1 MTGRRVPF
9 NKPFLV
15 GTEMQYVADA
25 AAAMH
30 FSGDGAFTKRCQ
42 ARLESMTGAHRALLT
57 TSGTHALELAA
68 LLLDVGPGDEV
79 ILPSFTFAS
88 TANAFVLRGATPVF
102 CDIRPDTLN
111 LDERRVER
119 LVTSR
124 TRAIVAVHYAGVA
137 CEMDELLS
145 IARPRGIAV
154 VEDNAHGLFGRY
166 RSRPLGSIGVLAA
179 LSFHETKNISCG
191 EGGGLLINDPVLVA
205 RAEILRE
212 KGTNRAAFFR
222 GEIDKYSWVDIGSS
236 YLPSDIS
243 AAFLWAQLER
253 ADDIQARRRA
263 IWERYAAEL
272 ASWAADQGVR
282 LPIVP
287 AHSEHPA
294 HLFHVILPSA
304 DDQAAFI
311 DHMRVQGI
319 SAVFHYL
326 PLHASSAGRRWRHDL
341 SDPCPVT
348 EHVSSRLVR
357 LPVYAE
363 LTEDLQRHVIAT
375 ALQYTVRQAG
385 RATAGSGRRD

>member
-1 MTGRRVPF
+1 MRAAAVPRVPF
-9 NKPFLV
+9 NRPFLV
-15 GTEMQYVADA
+15 GTEMQYVAEA
-25 AAAMH
+25 VAAMH
-30 FSGDGAFTKRCQ
+30 LSGDGDFTRRCQ
-42 ARLESMTGAHRALLT
+42 SALEALTGSARALLT

-79 ILPSFTFAS
+79 ILPSFTFTS

-119 LVTSR
+119 LVTPR

-137 CEMDELLS
+137 CEMDALLA
-145 IARPRGIAV
+145 IAQPRGIDV

-166 RSRPLGSIGVLAA
+166 RSRPLGSIGRLGA

-191 EGGGLLINDPVLVA
+191 EGGGLLINDPALVA

-222 GEIDKYSWVDIGSS
+222 GEIDKYTWVDIGSS

-243 AAFLWAQLER
+243 AAFLWAQLED
-253 ADDIQARRRA
+253 ADDIQARRRVL
-263 IWERYAAEL
+263 WERYATEL
-272 ASWAADQGVR
+272 AAWAADQSVR

-287 AHSEHPA
+287 AHCEHPA
-294 HLFHVILPSA
+294 HIFYVVLPSA
-304 DDQAAFI
+304 EDQGAFI
-311 DHMRVQGI
+311 DHLRAQGI
-319 SAVFHYL
+319 GSVFHYM
-326 PLHASSAGRRWRHDL
+326 PLHAASGGRRWRRDT
-341 SDPCPVT
+341 SDPCLVT

-357 LPVYAE
+357 LPLYAE
-363 LTEDLQRHVIAT
+363 LDEELQHRVIT
-375 ALQYTVRQAG
+375 AVRQYEVLQAPVPNQ
-385 RATAGSGRRD
+385 